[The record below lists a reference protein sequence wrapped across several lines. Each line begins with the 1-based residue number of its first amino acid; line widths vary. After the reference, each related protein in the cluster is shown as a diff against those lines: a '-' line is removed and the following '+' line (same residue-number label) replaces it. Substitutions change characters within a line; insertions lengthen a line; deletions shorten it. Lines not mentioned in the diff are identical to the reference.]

1 MVEPISNAERSRTLR
16 WVKIGTVLLV
26 GLSAGLIAV
35 QSGGSIEAIAGAMLG
50 GIVVGAALV
59 WYLFPD
65 VDALAPA
72 SSRHYRK

>member
-1 MVEPISNAERSRTLR
+1 MVDPISSAERSRTLR
-16 WVKIGTVLLV
+16 RVKIGTVLLV

-35 QSGGSIEAIAGAMLG
+35 QSGGSVEVIAGAVFG
-50 GIVVGAALV
+50 GTVVGAALV

-72 SSRHYRK
+72 SSRGYRK

>member
-1 MVEPISNAERSRTLR
+1 MVDPISNDERSRTLR

-35 QSGGSIEAIAGAMLG
+35 QSGGSTEAIAGATVG

-65 VDALAPA
+65 IDALAPA
-72 SSRHYRK
+72 SSKRYRR